1 VSPLTINRRLKNKGK
16 MNLHYPKKSNSN
28 ILLSPS
34 SK

>member
-1 VSPLTINRRLKNKGK
+1 